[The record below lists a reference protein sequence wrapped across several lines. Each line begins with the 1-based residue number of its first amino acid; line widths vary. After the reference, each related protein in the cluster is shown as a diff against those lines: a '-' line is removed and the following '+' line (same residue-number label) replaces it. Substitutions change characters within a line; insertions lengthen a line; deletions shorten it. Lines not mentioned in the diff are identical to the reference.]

1 MKRNYLLLFI
11 LLLPMLM
18 MAQKTEQLAYS
29 IQIDLPNLKN
39 EKVYLGRYVMGKPF
53 SNDSIVLDTKGRGL
67 LKGDKT
73 LEEGLFLLYFTNG
86 QYVDFI
92 VGNEQHITVKGD
104 TLNLPANIQ
113 FGGAA
118 QTKDFFQY
126 MRFLA
131 KLQQDYTEKHTLMQ
145 TTEDTKLKTQLELDL
160 SLYGTQLLAK
170 QDELINKYPQGMV
183 SVFLKGLRIP
193 DMPEDEIENQ
203 AISDSVKQVMRY
215 LFYKNHYFD
224 NVNFADIRTYN
235 TPYIVSNLET
245 YLNRVLVQHPDSIV
259 PPVVA
264 LVERSR
270 GNEKTF
276 QMMTSYMLNYG
287 VKSNMMGMDKLMVEL
302 GNRYYLTGKA
312 TWADSTLIESLRKE
326 IKKIET
332 SLVGMKAANVYLAN
346 EKGEYSDFYSLCG
359 EQLTVLYFFEP
370 DCGHCK
376 KVTPLLRDF
385 YAAYKN
391 DNRINVIAVYMLL
404 DTQEWAKFIETNQL
418 QSFTNVWDPRRVS
431 RFWESFDTSTTPMI
445 YVLDKDKK
453 ILAKKIDVATLEMI
467 VKYELK

>member
-1 MKRNYLLLFI
+1 MKRKYLVLFALLFPI
-11 LLLPMLM
+11 FI
-18 MAQKTEQLAYS
+18 MAQNKEQLAYS
-29 IQIDLPNLKN
+29 IQIDFPNLKN
-39 EKVYLGRYVMGKPF
+39 EKVYLGRYIMGKPY
-53 SNDSIVLDTKGRGL
+53 SNDSIVLDTKGRGV
-67 LKGDKT
+67 LKGDKA
-73 LEEGLFLLYFTNG
+73 LDEGLFLLYFTDG
-86 QYVDFI
+86 KFVDFI

-104 TLNLPANIQ
+104 TLSLPANLQ
-113 FGGAA
+113 FGGAS

-126 MRFLA
+126 MLFLA
-131 KLQQDYTEKHTLMQ
+131 KLQQNYTDKHALLEA
-145 TTEDTKLKTQLELDL
+145 TEDATHKNQIELEL
-160 SLYGTQLLAK
+160 SMYGKQLLAK
-170 QDELINKYPQGMV
+170 QDELINKYPNGMV
-183 SVFLKGLRIP
+183 SVFLKGLRIS

-203 AISDSVKQVMRY
+203 VVSDSLKQVKRY

-235 TPYIVSNLET
+235 TPYIVTNLET
-245 YLNRVLVQHPDSIV
+245 YLNRVLAQHPDSIV

-264 LVERSR
+264 LVERSK

-276 QMMTSYMLNYG
+276 QMMTSFMLNYG
-287 VKSNMMGMDKLMVEL
+287 VKSKMMGMDKLMVEL

-332 SLVGMKAANVYLAN
+332 SLVGMKASNIYLAN
-346 EKGEYSDFYSLCG
+346 AEGEYAEFYSMCG

-376 KVTPLLRDF
+376 KVTPQLRDF
-385 YAAYKN
+385 YTKYKD
-391 DNRINVIAVYMLL
+391 DNRINVVAVYMLL
-404 DTQEWAKFIETNQL
+404 DKEEWAKFIETNQL
-418 QSFTNVWDPRRVS
+418 QSFTNVWDPSRVS
-431 RFWESFDTSTTPMI
+431 RFWELFDTSTTPMI

-453 ILAKKIDVATLEMI
+453 ILAKKIDVETLEMI